1 MPVLDGGLS
10 VRPSCASGVVDHAVC
25 AAGRNGRVVAVHIAA
40 PDFALAVP
48 VRELHQIE
56 QPNGAPGR
64 EVILAPLTTLS
75 SGTRTSRCA
84 GQVDQRRSAGLGI
97 MAGDRVVAAD
107 ILAGAGVLG
116 EAALG
121 LIRDVEV
128 PFLVGGIVDNT
139 EVILGD
145 EDNGIVAAS
154 REAALPLLVAY
165 GIVDDVVLVH
175 AAPREIVVE
184 GRAAG
189 AGTDRRRGIRGDVDI
204 DQSVRI
210 GGLLQPRQRR
220 RLRIVIPAN
229 AEDLDIGQ
237 LQRIA
242 GVGAASYAAGG
253 RLAVLGGGDAPRA
266 GVRQVELCRSVA
278 GGRERGGTV
287 DRLDRRA
294 AVDGDGEGAE
304 LHRCGVTAAG
314 GRHRR
319 RRRGRGYP
327 ALGGRHGIGA
337 GIVDGQRTLAVAAAG
352 AGILLRAKRGG
363 HDCAGF
369 RRYGQRSRE
378 VTQRHRVLL
387 DLIHD
392 HSLGGGG
399 LPVQRGIQR
408 PCTVAREIK
417 NAFTADAGA
426 SQRSLAVRTG
436 DSRSG
441 GNRDLQLWSHAA
453 ALGLF
458 PCVYAGLIV
467 GCRAVEGLHGVCV
480 QIRLADRA
488 LRAGGR
494 IGLAGEWLTSVQPLG
509 ERVEVAGNAIKEGVE
524 RFTVI
529 GQIGRVAGAGQLPL
543 ILAAAVLAAAD
554 VFLARSAVIVVL
566 PCGTLGRGC
575 RRS

>member
-1 MPVLDGGLS
+1 M
-10 VRPSCASGVVDHAVC
+10 VVHAVR
-25 AAGRNGRVVAVHIAA
+25 AAGIRHRAA
-40 PDFALAVP
+40 AADAYADDALAVP
-48 VRELHQIE
+48 VGKFHQV
-56 QPNGAPGR
+56 QKPNRTPRSEVVLPPLAALVFGVGAG
-64 EVILAPLTTLS
+64 
-75 SGTRTSRCA
+75 RCA
-84 GQVDQRRSAGLGI
+84 RYIGQRLRAGFGVI
-97 MAGDRVVAAD
+97 AGDRIIAAD
-107 ILAGAGVLG
+107 ILAGAGMLG
-116 EAALG
+116 KAAFG
-121 LIRDVEV
+121 LVRDVEV
-128 PFLVGGIVDNT
+128 PLFVGGIINDS

-145 EDNGIVAAS
+145 KDDGIVVAS

-304 LHRCGVTAAG
+304 LHRYGVTAAG

-319 RRRGRGYP
+319 GRRGRGYP

-392 HSLGGGG
+392 HGLGGGG

-453 ALGLF
+453 TLGLF
-458 PCVYAGLIV
+458 PCIYAGLIV

-494 IGLAGEWLTSVQPLG
+494 IGLAGERLTSVQPLG

-524 RFTVI
+524 RFAVI
-529 GQIGRVAGAGQLPL
+529 GQIGRVAGAGQLPP

-566 PCGTLGRGC
+566 PCGTLGRVC

>member
-1 MPVLDGGLS
+1 
-10 VRPSCASGVVDHAVC
+10 
-25 AAGRNGRVVAVHIAA
+25 
-40 PDFALAVP
+40 
-48 VRELHQIE
+48 
-56 QPNGAPGR
+56 
-64 EVILAPLTTLS
+64 
-75 SGTRTSRCA
+75 
-84 GQVDQRRSAGLGI
+84 

-107 ILAGAGVLG
+107 ILTRAGVLG
-116 EAALG
+116 ESALG

-145 EDNGIVAAS
+145 KDNGIVAAS

-210 GGLLQPRQRR
+210 GGLLQPCQRR
-220 RLRIVIPAN
+220 RLRTVIPAD

-253 RLAVLGGGDAPRA
+253 RLAVLGGSDAPRA
-266 GVRQVELCRSVA
+266 GVRQVELCRSAA
-278 GGRERGGTV
+278 GGRERGGAV

-319 RRRGRGYP
+319 GRRGRGYP

-337 GIVDGQRTLAVAAAG
+337 GIVDGQCTLAVAAAG

-363 HDCAGF
+363 HDSAGF

-378 VTQRHRVLL
+378 VAQCHRVLL

-392 HSLGGGG
+392 HGLGGGG

-408 PCTVAREIK
+408 PCTVAGEIK

-426 SQRSLAVRTG
+426 GQSSLAVRTG

-458 PCVYAGLIV
+458 PCIYAGLIV

-509 ERVEVAGNAIKEGVE
+509 ESFEVAGNAIKEGVE

-566 PCGTLGRGC
+566 PCGTLGRVC

>member
-1 MPVLDGGLS
+1 MPVLHGGFS
-10 VRPSCASGVVDHAVC
+10 IRPSCASGVVGHTVRT
-25 AAGRNGRVVAVHIAA
+25 AGVDRGAVAVDIAA

-48 VRELHQIE
+48 VGKLHQIE
-56 QPNGAPGR
+56 QPDRAPRR

-75 SGTRTSRCA
+75 SGTGTSRCA

-116 EAALG
+116 ESTLG

-145 EDNGIVAAS
+145 KDDGIVAAS
-154 REAALPLLVAY
+154 GEAALPLLVAY

-184 GRAAG
+184 GGAAG

-210 GGLLQPRQRR
+210 GGLLQPCQSR
-220 RLRIVIPAN
+220 RLRTVIPADT
-229 AEDLDIGQ
+229 EDLDIGQ

-266 GVRQVELCRSVA
+266 GVRQVELCRSAA
-278 GGRERGGTV
+278 GGRERGGPV

-294 AVDGDGEGAE
+294 AVDGNGEGAE
-304 LHRCGVTAAG
+304 LHRYGVTAAG

-319 RRRGRGYP
+319 GRRGRGYP

-378 VTQRHRVLL
+378 VAQRHRVLL

-392 HSLGGGG
+392 HGLGGGG
-399 LPVQRGIQR
+399 LPVQCGIQR
-408 PCTVAREIK
+408 PCTVAGEIK

-426 SQRSLAVRTG
+426 GQSSLAVRTG

-458 PCVYAGLIV
+458 PCIYAGPIV

-480 QIRLADRA
+480 QIRLTDRA

-494 IGLAGEWLTSVQPLG
+494 IGLAGEWLASVQPLR
-509 ERVEVAGNAIKEGVE
+509 ERFEVAGNAVKKGVE

-543 ILAAAVLAAAD
+543 ILAAAVLAVAD

-566 PCGTLGRGC
+566 PCGTLGRVC

>member
-1 MPVLDGGLS
+1 M
-10 VRPSCASGVVDHAVC
+10 
-25 AAGRNGRVVAVHIAA
+25 
-40 PDFALAVP
+40 
-48 VRELHQIE
+48 
-56 QPNGAPGR
+56 
-64 EVILAPLTTLS
+64 
-75 SGTRTSRCA
+75 
-84 GQVDQRRSAGLGI
+84 
-97 MAGDRVVAAD
+97 
-107 ILAGAGVLG
+107 LG
-116 EAALG
+116 ESALG
-121 LIRDVEV
+121 LIRNVEV

-145 EDNGIVAAS
+145 KDNGIVVAS
-154 REAALPLLVAY
+154 GEAALPLLVAY

-175 AAPREIVVE
+175 AAPREIAVE

-189 AGTDRRRGIRGDVDI
+189 ASADCGGGIGRDVDI
-204 DQSVRI
+204 DKAVGVI
-210 GGLLQPRQRR
+210 GFRQAGKRR

-278 GGRERGGTV
+278 GGRECGGAV
-287 DRLDRRA
+287 DRLDCRA

-319 RRRGRGYP
+319 GRRGRGYP

-363 HDCAGF
+363 HDCTGF

-408 PCTVAREIK
+408 PCTIAREIK

-458 PCVYAGLIV
+458 PCIYAGLIV

-566 PCGTLGRGC
+566 PCGTLGRAC